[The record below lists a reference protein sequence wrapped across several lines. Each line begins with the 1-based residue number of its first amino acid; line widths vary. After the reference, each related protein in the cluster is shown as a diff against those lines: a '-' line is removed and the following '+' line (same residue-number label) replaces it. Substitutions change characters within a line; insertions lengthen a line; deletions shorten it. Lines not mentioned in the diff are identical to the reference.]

1 MRHPFAEQELAE
13 LERIGRRRSLR
24 AIDGA
29 QGRVLVVDGAEV
41 VNFSAND
48 YLGLAAHP
56 ELARASAEA
65 ATRLG
70 SGAGASRLIAGNQAP
85 HRRLEGALAGHFGYP
100 AARLFNSG
108 YHANTGVLQALA
120 GPADAIF
127 SDQLNHASLIDGCR
141 LSRASVHV
149 YPHGDVAA
157 LDRLLAAH
165 GRAARRR
172 LVVSDAL
179 FSMDGDVAPVAEL
192 AACCQS
198 HDALLVLDE
207 AHAVGCVGP
216 AGRGVAAAAG
226 VQPDV
231 LVGTLGKAFGSFGAF
246 ALSSEAVVEL
256 LGNRARSFV
265 FTTALPPA
273 VVAAS
278 ERALELIAADPG
290 EQLRGALVNNV
301 QRLTGGLRSL
311 GLVSNT
317 LEYQHIIPVIVGDDR
332 LAMAASEALLGDG
345 FYVQGIRPPTVPAGT
360 ARLRIA
366 VAATH
371 TDSDIDGLLGSLARL
386 ARAGAL
392 GQGEAA

>member
-1 MRHPFAEQELAE
+1 VRHPFAEQELAE
-13 LERIGRRRSLR
+13 LERLGRRRSLR

-29 QGRVLVVDGAEV
+29 QGRSLVVDGARV

-56 ELARASAEA
+56 ELARASAQA
-65 ATRLG
+65 ASRLG
-70 SGAGASRLIAGNQAP
+70 TGAGASRLIAGNQEP
-85 HRRLEGALAGHFGYP
+85 HRRLERALAGHFRYP

-108 YHANTGVLQALA
+108 YHANLGVLQGLA
-120 GPADAIF
+120 GPADALF

-141 LSRASVHV
+141 LSRAAVHV
-149 YPHGDVAA
+149 YPHADVAA
-157 LDRLLAAH
+157 LDRLLATH
-165 GRAARRR
+165 GRGARRR

-179 FSMDGDVAPVAEL
+179 FSMDGDAAPVAEL
-192 AACCQS
+192 AACCRD

-207 AHAVGCVGP
+207 AHAVGCLGP

-226 VQPDV
+226 IQPDV

-246 ALSSEAVVEL
+246 ALSSESVVEL

-273 VVAAS
+273 VVTAS
-278 ERALELIAADPG
+278 ERALELIAGAPGDP
-290 EQLRGALVNNV
+290 LREALVNNV
-301 QRLTGGLRSL
+301 HRLAGALRSL
-311 GLVSNT
+311 GLVPNRQQF
-317 LEYQHIIPVIVGDDR
+317 QHIIPIVVGDDR

-366 VAATH
+366 VAANH
-371 TDSDIDGLLGSLARL
+371 TDSDIDGLVGSLARL